1 LATLN
6 VVKFVQEHISPER
19 IVYKVNTVLGLA
31 EAIQEALGL
40 GHLPCLI
47 GDARPGL
54 VRLAPPDGVRDR
66 PPASYPSGPASFSA
80 RPGFLDFVAAEVVK
94 QRKFI
99 EGAT

>member
-1 LATLN
+1 
-6 VVKFVQEHISPER
+6 
-19 IVYKVNTVLGLA
+19 
-31 EAIQEALGL
+31 
-40 GHLPCLI
+40 
-47 GDARPGL
+47 